1 MMTVKKTDEKV
12 VVALGGNALIKAG
25 QKGTM
30 EEQMANIRASL
41 DGVIEL
47 IRNGYGMVITHGNGP
62 QVGDM
67 LLMVEAARGMVPELS
82 LGLCVADTEG
92 ALGYMIQQALVNR
105 LRQERIHK
113 GVVTIITQVL
123 VDNDDPAFNDA
134 TKPVGPYMSREEAET
149 FKKKRDWLFTNIEG
163 KGYRRLVASP
173 TPRAIIEKDAIKR
186 LLDWGEIVVAAG
198 GGGIPVI
205 QEENGNLAGVDA
217 VIDKDRASA
226 ILALDINA
234 SCLAMLTDVEAACLN
249 YNTPEEKPLHRLTLM
264 EAEKY
269 LAQGHFT
276 PGSMGPKMEAAVNFL
291 NGGGGRAMIT
301 SIDGFKDAMEGK
313 GGTIIE

>member
-1 MMTVKKTDEKV
+1 MVKEMDEKV

-92 ALGYMIQQALVNR
+92 ALGYMIQQALINR

-123 VDNDDPAFNDA
+123 VDNDDPAFRDA
-134 TKPVGPYMSREEAET
+134 TKPVGPYMSKEEAMV
-149 FKKKRDWLFTNIEG
+149 FKKKRGWLFTHIEG

-173 TPRAIIEKDAIKR
+173 TPRVIIEKDAIKR

-198 GGGIPVI
+198 GGGIPVV
-205 QEENGNLAGVDA
+205 QGEDGNLTGVDA

-249 YNTPEEKPLHRLTLM
+249 YNTPEEKPLHRLMLK

-269 LAQGHFT
+269 LAQGHFP

-301 SIDGFKDAMEGK
+301 SIEGFKDAMEGK